1 MRVAFVGAVEGSAL
15 ALDALAQAGMAPGMV
30 ITLPPEAAKRHSDFV
45 DLTPLAR
52 KAGSRLAHTHD
63 INDPAVIETL
73 RAFNTDL
80 VLVIGWSQICR
91 AAFRSVARLGN
102 IGFHPGPLPR
112 LRGRAVIPWTILL
125 GETSTAASLFWLD
138 DGVDSGP
145 ILLQEPI
152 VVEPDET
159 ARTLYRKQ
167 TGALVR
173 MLPEAME
180 LVRSGN
186 PPRIEQDHGNATY
199 CAKRTAEDGRIDW
212 KEPAEAVLRLIRAV
226 GDPYPGAFTTSLAR
240 RLVIDRASFFPDS
253 HRFIGLP
260 GQVQVHTPE
269 GFAVRCGDG
278 GCVQVTAWRLDGAAI
293 RPPLHSKLGDPA

>member
-1 MRVAFVGAVEGSAL
+1 
-15 ALDALAQAGMAPGMV
+15 
-30 ITLPPEAAKRHSDFV
+30 
-45 DLTPLAR
+45 
-52 KAGSRLAHTHD
+52 
-63 INDPAVIETL
+63 
-73 RAFNTDL
+73 
-80 VLVIGWSQICR
+80 
-91 AAFRSVARLGN
+91 
-102 IGFHPGPLPR
+102 
-112 LRGRAVIPWTILL
+112 
-125 GETSTAASLFWLD
+125 
-138 DGVDSGP
+138 
-145 ILLQEPI
+145 
-152 VVEPDET
+152 
-159 ARTLYRKQ
+159 
-167 TGALVR
+167 VR